1 MIEYTH
7 TSRNLQLDQKET
19 HPPEGLRTK
28 KLGQV
33 EGQNL
38 NWELRAMTVT
48 SFDGPGQVMVELSYQ
63 GLCLEKGLL
72 SQP

>member
-1 MIEYTH
+1 MATHFNIFAWRTLWIEEPGELQSIGQQTFGYDLMIEYTH

-38 NWELRAMTVT
+38 N
-48 SFDGPGQVMVELSYQ
+48 
-63 GLCLEKGLL
+63 
-72 SQP
+72 